1 MNDPSSFDAA
11 TTTASDA
18 ATAVLVEVA
27 LDKIKK
33 PQRQIVVFE
42 NIINLG
48 IENGGLLNDLWTPN

>member
-1 MNDPSSFDAA
+1 VNDPSSFDAA

-33 PQRQIVVFE
+33 PQRRIVVFE
-42 NIINLG
+42 NINLG